1 MFIFLM
7 NVYHSFV
14 YHSIE
19 YKSIEKS
26 KNKFIIIEKVEF
38 LW

>member
-26 KNKFIIIEKVEF
+26 KNKFIIIDEVEF
-38 LW
+38 L

>member
-7 NVYHSFV
+7 NVYHSIV

-26 KNKFIIIEKVEF
+26 KKKFIIIDKVEF
-38 LW
+38 L